1 MNIRLIEQSGNHT
14 TYDIPEFID
23 SMVLFDSLTDI
34 TNVFNSTFG
43 AYVVTLYTPF
53 NTYINF
59 IETDTMISKAN
70 YYNRYNNTI
79 YLESTEFIRGIIRRN
94 VEGYKYNV
102 KLRIDHDLNNYKNMC
117 SLPES
122 ELCNTV
128 VRYIHEFSTYKTQDE
143 SKKTEISELNNKIE
157 ELHDKLNKPFIVLN
171 GTHPELFTLKNT
183 IYTLNQQL
191 TVYNYI
197 SLFLRIIIICLL
209 LYIMKPYFI
218 RWWWYNKNL

>member
-14 TYDIPEFID
+14 TYDIPKFID

-53 NTYINF
+53 DTYINF
-59 IETDTMISKAN
+59 INTDTMITTHNS
-70 YYNRYNNTI
+70 YNMYNNTI

-102 KLRIDHDLNNYKNMC
+102 ELTIDHDLNNYKNMC

-122 ELCNTV
+122 ELCKTV

-143 SKKTEISELNNKIE
+143 FKKAEILQLDNKIQ
-157 ELHDKLNKPFIVLN
+157 ELQYYVNNPSLVLKQTN
-171 GTHPELFTLKNT
+171 EDVFTLKDT

-191 TVYNYI
+191 TVSHYI
-197 SLFLRIIIICLL
+197 CLFLRIIIIGFL

-218 RWWWYNKNL
+218 RWWYNKN